1 MNITIGKRPHVGHR
15 LPSFDLLPECVSE
28 DVILAEDGHD
38 LVVLDDLEGPGH
50 DEAEVVNALAGVVQQ
65 VARGAATV
73 HSDVKVFK
81 THIYLWVMVKCIAR
95 ARRQPSLASL
105 KAGCSLKT

>member
-1 MNITIGKRPHVGHR
+1 MMNITIGKRPHVGHR

-50 DEAEVVNALAGVVQQ
+50 DEAEVVDALAGVVQQ

-73 HSDVKVFK
+73 HSDVNVQFQKFRK
-81 THIYLWVMVKCIAR
+81 L
-95 ARRQPSLASL
+95 
-105 KAGCSLKT
+105 

>member
-65 VARGAATV
+65 VARGAVTV
-73 HSDVKVFK
+73 HNDIKVFGCESSP
-81 THIYLWVMVKCIAR
+81 ISRNVRSWVSGLV
-95 ARRQPSLASL
+95 
-105 KAGCSLKT
+105 G